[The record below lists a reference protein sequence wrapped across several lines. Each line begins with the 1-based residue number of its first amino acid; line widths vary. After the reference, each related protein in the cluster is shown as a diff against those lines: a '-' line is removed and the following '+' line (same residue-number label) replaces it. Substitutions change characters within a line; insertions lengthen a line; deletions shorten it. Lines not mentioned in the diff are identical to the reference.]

1 MAGERIIL
9 KTTLADLPKIRERY
23 PFLYLEHGR
32 IEIDD
37 SSIKWISA
45 EDGVIRIPAATVMT
59 LLLGSGTSV
68 THEAMK
74 VLAALNT
81 TVCWVGED
89 SLMFYA
95 VGQTPTSDTRNLKHQ
110 LELAADPEKSLGIAR
125 KMFLCRFPEAKVRG
139 KSLKELMVMEGGRG
153 RELYETLARKYPVLW
168 QGRSYQP
175 GKFELSDMTNKL
187 ITSCNSALYA
197 LVSSILNALGLSP
210 KAGFVHS
217 GSPLPFVYDVADLYK
232 AELVFDLAFSL
243 TAELAGNYNRKL
255 VLERFRRRVCE
266 FDLMTKCPADVLG
279 LLGLKK

>member
-1 MAGERIIL
+1 
-9 KTTLADLPKIRERY
+9 
-23 PFLYLEHGR
+23 
-32 IEIDD
+32 
-37 SSIKWISA
+37 
-45 EDGVIRIPAATVMT
+45 
-59 LLLGSGTSV
+59 
-68 THEAMK
+68 
-74 VLAALNT
+74 
-81 TVCWVGED
+81 
-89 SLMFYA
+89 
-95 VGQTPTSDTRNLKHQ
+95 
-110 LELAADPEKSLGIAR
+110 
-125 KMFLCRFPEAKVRG
+125 MFLCRFPEAKVRG
-139 KSLKELMVMEGGRG
+139 KSLKELMVMKGGRV

-243 TAELAGNYNRKL
+243 TAELAGNCNRKL